1 MSSQNS
7 PYVDINNVYNQ
18 TLEKR
23 DEDDKVKY
31 GASEVE
37 LYFYLPEYNEML
49 GILDDYAGR
58 ILDVYNIHFLID
70 FESQT
75 LCNQIF

>member
-31 GASEVE
+31 GPSEVE